1 MMEVD
6 IGLTE
11 KGEKEYMKI
20 IESVYQYI
28 NEIKEEGIKDYV
40 FDELKYKSLID
51 FNNSPKQKSLETAVD
66 LSRKM
71 NANLNQSD
79 IPEILRKPF
88 LFEHI
93 NKPDIM
99 KRLELMKADNMFVIF
114 HSKNHKKEKEQKP
127 SLF

>member
-1 MMEVD
+1 MLSYLQQQDLATSISAGSFPKLGQSFDMMEVD

-51 FNNSPKQKSLETAVD
+51 FNNSPK
-66 LSRKM
+66 
-71 NANLNQSD
+71 
-79 IPEILRKPF
+79 
-88 LFEHI
+88 
-93 NKPDIM
+93 
-99 KRLELMKADNMFVIF
+99 
-114 HSKNHKKEKEQKP
+114 
-127 SLF
+127 

>member
-28 NEIKEEGIKDYV
+28 NEIKDEGIKDYV

-71 NANLNQSD
+71 NANVNQSD

-88 LFEHI
+88 LF
-93 NKPDIM
+93 
-99 KRLELMKADNMFVIF
+99 
-114 HSKNHKKEKEQKP
+114 STST
-127 SLF
+127 SLTS

>member
-1 MMEVD
+1 MEVD

-28 NEIKEEGIKDYV
+28 NQIKEEGIKDYV
-40 FDELKYKSLID
+40 FDELKYKNLID

-79 IPEILRKPF
+79 ISQIFRKPF
-88 LFEHI
+88 LYEHI

-99 KRLELMKADNMFVIF
+99 QRLDLMKADNMYVIF
-114 HSKNHKKEKEQKP
+114 HSKNHKKEKD
-127 SLF
+127 